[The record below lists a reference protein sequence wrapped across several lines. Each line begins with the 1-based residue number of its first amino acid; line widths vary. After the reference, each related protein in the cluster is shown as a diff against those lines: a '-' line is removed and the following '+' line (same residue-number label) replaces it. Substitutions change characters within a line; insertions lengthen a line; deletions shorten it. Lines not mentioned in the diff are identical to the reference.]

1 MKNIVMIF
9 VLIIFNGISHAQGT
23 GFEFL
28 PDSTNFIPLKA
39 NHQEAKLGV
48 LYLPENGHL
57 KVDVGNSV
65 DLFKYSFSTASK
77 LTMGIEFMAYAYS
90 TNYKEQRLQID
101 ALDGFFGG
109 NLSFS
114 SRYQSSR
121 LLGRFRIIHNSAH
134 LVDGHYDIQEDRW
147 KNGDT
152 PIAFT
157 QDFGELLV
165 AHELIDLWGR
175 FKYYV
180 SITYATLVR
189 PANLEKWSGSLGFEL
204 NFDNIFGKTFGKE
217 TNLFFA
223 NHTRYAGLPEYNIS
237 LNNIAGVK
245 FGDWLSKGIVV
256 YISYYYGNNVFNE
269 YFIERVSQFGIGFFI
284 EFF

>member
-1 MKNIVMIF
+1 MNKYVIIF
-9 VLIIFNGISHAQGT
+9 VLIFMCGISHAQET

-28 PDSTNFIPLKA
+28 PDSINFVPLKA
-39 NHQEAKLGV
+39 NHQEAKVGV
-48 LYLPENGHL
+48 LYFPDNGHL

-65 DLFKYSFSTASK
+65 DLFKYSFADLSK
-77 LTMGIEFMAYAYS
+77 LTLGIEFMAYAYS
-90 TNYKEQRLQID
+90 TNYKEKRLQID

-114 SRYQSSR
+114 HKYSSSR

-134 LVDGHYDIQEDRW
+134 MVDGHYDIEEGRW
-147 KNGDT
+147 QNGDI

-165 AHELIDLWGR
+165 AHELISSWGR
-175 FKYYV
+175 FKYYG

-189 PANLEKWSGSLGFEL
+189 PVELEKWSGFIGFEL
-204 NFDNIFGKTFGKE
+204 NFNTIFGNTFGKE
-217 TNLFFA
+217 TNIFIA
-223 NHTRYAGLPEYNIS
+223 NHTRYAGLPDYNIS
-237 LNNIAGVK
+237 LNNMLGLK
-245 FGDWLSKGIVV
+245 FGDWLSKGIVF
-256 YISYYYGNNVFNE
+256 YLSYYYGNNVFNE

-284 EFF
+284 DFF